1 MTKIFWSPESV
12 QDLESIRR
20 YIATD
25 SPVYADLMIRRIVA
39 TVERLRTFPRS
50 GRIVPE
56 REVPDIREVIV
67 GAYRVVYRLRNDLV
81 EIATVFRSSRLFP
94 DSIE

>member
-1 MTKIFWSPESV
+1 VTQILWSPESV
-12 QDLESIRR
+12 EDLKSIRR

-25 SPVYADLMIRRIVA
+25 SPVYADLMVRRILA
-39 TVERLRTFPRS
+39 GVERLKTFPRS

-56 REVPDIREVIV
+56 RDVPHIREVIV

-81 EIATVFRSSRLFP
+81 EIVTVFRFVPALP
-94 DSIE
+94 